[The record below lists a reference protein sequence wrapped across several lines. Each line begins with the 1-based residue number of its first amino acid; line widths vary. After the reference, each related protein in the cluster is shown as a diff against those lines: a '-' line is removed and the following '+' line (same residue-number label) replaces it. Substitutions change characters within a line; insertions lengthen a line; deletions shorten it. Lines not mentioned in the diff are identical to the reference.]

1 MNYLELEKNMKLTDL
16 ITEKTIIPEFKSKNK
31 TDIIN
36 ELIDLFKDDPR
47 VKNLEKVRETVLER
61 EKIMSTGVG
70 KNFAIPH
77 GKTDAVE
84 DVVCAFGRS
93 TQPIEYQS
101 LDDQP
106 VHIVFL
112 IVGQDS
118 QVSLHIKLLSRISRM
133 MTNDDFRA
141 KLINAKT
148 TQEILAIFKQ
158 EEAEYIEL

>member
-1 MNYLELEKNMKLTDL
+1 MKLTDL
-16 ITEKTIIPEFKSKNK
+16 ITEKTIIPEFKSSNK

-77 GKTDAVE
+77 GKTDAVD

-112 IVGQDS
+112 IVGQDN

-148 TQEILAIFKQ
+148 TQEILAIFKK

>member
-1 MNYLELEKNMKLTDL
+1 MKLTDL
-16 ITEKTIIPEFKSKNK
+16 ITEKTIIAEFKSKNK

-47 VKNLEKVRETVLER
+47 VTNLEKIRETVLER

-77 GKTDAVE
+77 GKTDAVSE
-84 DVVCAFGRS
+84 VICAFGRS
-93 TQPIEYQS
+93 THPIEYKS

-106 VHIVFL
+106 VHLVFL

-118 QVSLHIKLLSRISRM
+118 QVSTHIKLLSRISRM
-133 MTNDDFRA
+133 MTNDDFRT
-141 KLINAKT
+141 KLIGAKAT
-148 TQEILAIFKQ
+148 EEILAMFKT
-158 EEAEYIEL
+158 EEADYIEL

>member
-1 MNYLELEKNMKLTDL
+1 MKLTDL

-77 GKTDAVE
+77 GKTDAVN
-84 DVVCAFGRS
+84 DVICAFGRS
-93 TQPIEYQS
+93 TEPIEYQS

-112 IVGQDS
+112 IVGQDN

-141 KLINAKT
+141 KLIAAKST
-148 TQEILAIFKQ
+148 PEILAIFKK
-158 EEAEYIEL
+158 EESEYIEL

>member
-1 MNYLELEKNMKLTDL
+1 MKLTDL

-93 TQPIEYQS
+93 TEPIEYQS

-112 IVGQDS
+112 IVGQDN

-141 KLINAKT
+141 KLVAAKST
-148 TQEILAIFKQ
+148 PEILAIFKK
-158 EEAEYIEL
+158 EESEYIEL

>member
-1 MNYLELEKNMKLTDL
+1 MKLTDL

>member
-1 MNYLELEKNMKLTDL
+1 MKLTDL

-93 TQPIEYQS
+93 TEPIEYQS

-112 IVGQDS
+112 IVGQDN

-141 KLINAKT
+141 KLVAAKST
-148 TQEILAIFKQ
+148 PEI
-158 EEAEYIEL
+158 

>member
-1 MNYLELEKNMKLTDL
+1 MKLTDL
-16 ITEKTIIPEFKSKNK
+16 ITEKTIIPEFKSSNK

-112 IVGQDS
+112 IVGQDN

-148 TQEILAIFKQ
+148 TQEILAIFKK